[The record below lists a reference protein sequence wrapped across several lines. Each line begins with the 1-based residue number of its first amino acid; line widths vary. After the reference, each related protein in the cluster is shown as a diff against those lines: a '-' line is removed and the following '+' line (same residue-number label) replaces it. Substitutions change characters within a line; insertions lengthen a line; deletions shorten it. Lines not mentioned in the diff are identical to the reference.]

1 MDRSGLQRIIPI
13 LLVIIVIGV
22 VAFALFSLGRALFSG
37 GGSPEESAAPA
48 VNTGQ
53 QALTTVTADRSVR
66 MSVRGPIRAG
76 ENSHSYTITVS
87 PDSRNMTTYVGYTGQ
102 QVDNSQLTNDTQ
114 AYTQFVNAL
123 ARAKLMDGTPLTG
136 EANETAGICAAGY
149 LYMFETLQGDNVVQ
163 TLWTSTCKGSLGSL
177 KANLPQVRNLFQLQI
192 PTYSTLIKKIK
203 I

>member
-22 VAFALFSLGRALFSG
+22 AAFALFSLGRALFSG
-37 GGSPEESAAPA
+37 GGSSESSPTPA
-48 VNTGQ
+48 VNSGK

-76 ENSHSYTITVS
+76 ENSHSYTVTVS

-102 QVDNSQLTNDTQ
+102 QVDSEQLTNDTQ

-123 ARAKLMDGTPLTG
+123 DRAKLMDGTPLTG

-149 LYMFETLQGDNVVQ
+149 LYMFEALQGENVVQ
-163 TLWTSTCKGSLGSL
+163 TLWTSTCKGSIGSL
-177 KANLPQVRNLFQLQI
+177 KANLPQVRTLFQLQI
-192 PTYSTLIKKIK
+192 PSYAQLMKKIRM
-203 I
+203 